1 MTDTACNGA
10 DAADY
15 FNRLA
20 DTGIWQD
27 FSPEETERLEAQRR
41 RWTIRPGQAVLEPG
55 CGAGRLTARLAE
67 WVGPG
72 GRVIAC
78 DPAEAMIARAAAR
91 GLPAQVTLAAKALL
105 DLDLAEA
112 TLDRVICFHVWP
124 HFHDEAAVLRHV
136 VPALRPGGELWIS
149 HLKSSAAI
157 NHIHA
162 NGPPEIRQHRLP
174 DLERLRADLT
184 AAGLAVLEAHDGD
197 DGFWVGARRP
207 ASRH

>member
-1 MTDTACNGA
+1 MTAPTGSTA
-10 DAADY
+10 DAKDY

-27 FSPEETERLEAQRR
+27 FDAEEDARLEAHRQR
-41 RWTIRPGQAVLEPG
+41 WSIRPGQAVLEPG

-67 WVGPG
+67 WVGPN

-91 GLPAQVTLAAKALL
+91 GLPAHVTLAAKALL

-112 TLDRVICFHVWP
+112 ALDRVICFHVWP
-124 HFHDEAAVLRHV
+124 HFHDPTAVLRHV
-136 VPALRPGGELWIS
+136 VPALRPDGELWIS
-149 HLKSSAAI
+149 HLKSSGAI
-157 NHIHA
+157 NHIHR
-162 NGPPEIRQHRLP
+162 NGPPEIQRHHLP

-207 ASRH
+207 A